1 MDGEGRDS
9 GPDPLRVGGK
19 VIDTKAG
26 LYDILP
32 VEEMRKQEGKR
43 VPIRRNFTGPI
54 IGYGTLTFNE
64 EDGCIH
70 IDAEVMADM
79 PELRCIP
86 VSLSVTNANPREGLT
101 GILES
106 GSVPL
111 SADRTEAGGPL
122 PRGQADVP

>member
-70 IDAEVMADM
+70 IDAEGRHA
-79 PELRCIP
+79 RA
-86 VSLSVTNANPREGLT
+86 SLHPCLALGDQRQPPRRVDGNP
-101 GILES
+101 
-106 GSVPL
+106 
-111 SADRTEAGGPL
+111 
-122 PRGQADVP
+122 